1 MSFVAISKVKY
12 PASLKEE
19 IHNVGFKM
27 VPIAKQQPGFI
38 SIGFHQSHDS
48 NETMM
53 YWEWESKSDH
63 EACMKSDAWAS
74 IMEQSKNAFQT
85 EGTEFSIETFERLA

>member
-12 PASLKEE
+12 PDSLKEE
-19 IHNVGFKM
+19 IHNVGLKM

-38 SIGFHQSHDS
+38 SIGFHQSYES

-63 EACMKSDAWAS
+63 EACMTSDAWAI
-74 IMEQSKNAFQT
+74 IMEQSKIAFEA

>member
-12 PASLKEE
+12 PTLLRDEVHAVGLKMLP
-19 IHNVGFKM
+19 V
-27 VPIAKQQPGFI
+27 AKVQPGFI
-38 SIGFHQSHDS
+38 SVAFHQSSDK

-63 EACMKSDAWAS
+63 EACMRSGDWSAV
-74 IMEQSKNAFQT
+74 MENSGSLFQS
-85 EGTEFSIETFERLA
+85 EGVEFLIETYERLA